1 MCSCICLFLRL
12 LVYVCVC
19 VFVCLLVCV
28 FVCLAV
34 CNVLFASVLVCLSV
48 VFVCVCVFE
57 LVFVFTPC
65 VGDPVRMCAHVACMR
80 YAFAR
85 FVFVLGL
92 CLCQRVC
99 LCLYNC
105 LLFWCWQV
113 GWRESAW
120 FFMLVCLFVCLLA
133 CLLGPAGLWACLFVD

>member
-1 MCSCICLFLRL
+1 MCVCPC
-12 LVYVCVC
+12 VCVC

-48 VFVCVCVFE
+48 VFVCVCVCVCVFE

-65 VGDPVRMCAHVACMR
+65 VGDPVRMCAHVACRR

-92 CLCQRVC
+92 CLCQRVSRVC
-99 LCLYNC
+99 VCCQMCDRTRMCVANC
-105 LLFWCWQV
+105 LLFWCW
-113 GWRESAW
+113 
-120 FFMLVCLFVCLLA
+120 
-133 CLLGPAGLWACLFVD
+133 

>member
-1 MCSCICLFLRL
+1 MFAYLFVCA
-12 LVYVCVC
+12 LVCVCVSVC

-92 CLCQRVC
+92 CLCQRVSSC
-99 LCLYNC
+99 LCLLSN
-105 LLFWCWQV
+105 V
-113 GWRESAW
+113 
-120 FFMLVCLFVCLLA
+120 FVIALA
-133 CLLGPAGLWACLFVD
+133 CVSVFV